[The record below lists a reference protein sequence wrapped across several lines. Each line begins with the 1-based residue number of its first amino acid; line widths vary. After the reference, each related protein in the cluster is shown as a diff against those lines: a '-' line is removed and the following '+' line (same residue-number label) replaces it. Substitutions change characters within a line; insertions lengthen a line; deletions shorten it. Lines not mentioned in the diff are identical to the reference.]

1 MRLCGGVAAV
11 GSGGVAGITVLA
23 GRGDSNCSG
32 DIALE
37 PGRVDSIFFP
47 GRVAGCRKLIAI
59 FCPVSLMTSGSSGC
73 RDSNVALGRSYR
85 RKDLLSVL
93 RMVPEVFPC
102 GRRGSGIHHHAASPM
117 PPPPAP
123 PQAAAP
129 AATAK
134 GKPRY
139 GRRALSEGQQWGLCG
154 YRAFGSAPMPPAP
167 LGLLPFGGAGR
178 IHILR
183 FRNKLIREVTPAG
196 GEVTPPAVEKLL
208 RLPVVRKDSFAAPAS
223 G

>member
-59 FCPVSLMTSGSSGC
+59 SCSVSLMTSGSSGC
-73 RDSNVALGRSYR
+73 RDSNVASGRSYR
-85 RKDLLSVL
+85 WKDLLSVL

-117 PPPPAP
+117 
-123 PQAAAP
+123 
-129 AATAK
+129 
-134 GKPRY
+134 
-139 GRRALSEGQQWGLCG
+139 
-154 YRAFGSAPMPPAP
+154 PMPPAP

-196 GEVTPPAVEKLL
+196 GEVTPLAVEKLL